1 MQLPDDLKGRNLSR
15 REILSYFGMLGAG
28 AALWKPVSAWAA
40 GDAGQRL
47 IAQAASVKPHGSDL
61 EAVEHIVFLMMENRS
76 YDHYFG
82 AYPKGRGFD
91 DHPKHSLGPFA
102 QGFPG
107 AQGASVFPKHKL
119 LPFHLDSKAGFECT
133 DDLTH
138 DWGPMHESWNH
149 GKMDQWVKVH
159 TEPQWEG
166 PNGAMT
172 MGYYKRQDLPF
183 HWALADHFTLCDAYH
198 CSILG
203 PTHPNRLM
211 ANSGT
216 IDPEG
221 KHGGPI
227 VATNGIPDKDTA
239 FNCTWTTMQEVLEDA
254 GVSWKVY
261 SPSNAG
267 VSGKYAALKNYP
279 TWSPALYDPIANPE
293 VMGVSDHVLPY
304 FTAFR
309 NPSSPLF
316 RKAFQQTFP
325 NDFVADVKH
334 GKLPKVSW
342 MIPAL
347 GFDEHPSASSH
358 NGAYFISL
366 VLDALVAN
374 PKVWS
379 KTALV
384 VMYDENDGWFD
395 HVAPPVPPPHTK
407 GEYLTTSTF
416 PSGETKPETLGI
428 KGPLGLGVRVPCLI
442 VSPFSRGGHIATEL
456 FDHTSQ
462 LQLVAKRWGVHVP
475 NVSAWRRKKVGDLT
489 SAIFQTKPSTKV
501 PKLPK
506 TSVLLPS
513 AGACAGPDQE
523 TESGGAHP
531 SFPTKQRMPNQ
542 QGGTVPASRYF
553 AETDASRA
561 IADDARTEF
570 MNDPAQPR
578 PVTTKSKYNEL
589 AKV

>member
-1 MQLPDDLKGRNLSR
+1 MQLPDDLKGRDLSR

-28 AALWKPVSAWAA
+28 AALMNPVSAWAA
-40 GDAGQRL
+40 SPAGQRL
-47 IAQAASVKPHGSDL
+47 AAQAASVKPHGSDL
-61 EAVEHIVFLMMENRS
+61 GAVEHIVFLMMENRS

-91 DHPKHSLGPFA
+91 DHPKKSLGAFA
-102 QGFPG
+102 QDFPG
-107 AQGASVFPKHKL
+107 TTGAGLFPKNKL
-119 LPFHLDSKAGFECT
+119 LPFHLDSNAGFECT

-138 DWGPMHESWNH
+138 DWGPQHQSWNW
-149 GKMDQWVKVH
+149 GKMDSWVKIH
-159 TEPQWEG
+159 TQPQWEG

-183 HWALADHFTLCDAYH
+183 HWALADNFTLCDRYH

-211 ANSGT
+211 ANSGS
-216 IDPEG
+216 IDPTG
-221 KHGGPI
+221 KQGGPV
-227 VATNGIPDKDTA
+227 VATNSTVDSLW
-239 FNCTWTTMQEVLEDA
+239 NCTWTTMQEVLEDA

-261 SPSNAG
+261 SPSNVG

-279 TWSPALYDPIANPE
+279 TFGPGLYDPIANPH
-293 VMGVSDHVLPY
+293 VMGTSDHVLPY

-309 NPSSPLF
+309 DQSSPLF
-316 RKAFQQTFP
+316 AKAFQQTFP
-325 NDFVADVKH
+325 NDFVADVKR

-379 KTALV
+379 KTVLV

-395 HVAPPVPPPHTK
+395 HVPPPVPPPNTK
-407 GEYLTTSTF
+407 GEVLTTSTF
-416 PSGETKPETLGI
+416 PVGEPNPETLGI

-442 VSPFSRGGHIATEL
+442 VSPFSRGGHIASEV

-462 LQLVAKRWGVHVP
+462 LKLVAERWGVKVP
-475 NVSAWRRKKVGDLT
+475 NVSAWRRKTVGDLT
-489 SAIFQTKPSTKV
+489 SAMFQSKPETKL

-513 AGACAGPDQE
+513 SGACEATNQE
-523 TESGGAHP
+523 TESGGASP

-542 QGGTVPASRYF
+542 QGGTAPASTF
-553 AETDASRA
+553 FKQTAESEA
-561 IADDARTEF
+561 ISDDDRTEF
-570 MNDPAQPR
+570 MNDSAHRR
-578 PVTTKSKYNEL
+578 PVTTKSRFNSL

>member
-1 MQLPDDLKGRNLSR
+1 MRLPDDLQGRNLSR

-28 AALWKPVSAWAA
+28 AALMRPVSAWAA
-40 GDAGQRL
+40 GSAGPRL
-47 IAQAASVKPHGSDL
+47 VAEAAAVKPHGSDL
-61 EAVEHIVFLMMENRS
+61 GAIDHLIFLMMENRS

-82 AYPKGRGFD
+82 AYHKGRGFD
-91 DHPKHSLGPFA
+91 DHRKHSLGAFA
-102 QGFPG
+102 QNFPG
-107 AQGASVFPKHKL
+107 KTGASVFPKHKL
-119 LPFHLDSKAGFECT
+119 LPFHLDSRAGFECT

-138 DWGPMHESWNH
+138 DWGPMHECVNH
-149 GKMDQWVKVH
+149 GKMNRWVEVH
-159 TEPQWEG
+159 TRPQWEG

-172 MGYYKRQDLPF
+172 MGYYRRPDLPF

-221 KHGGPI
+221 KRGGPI
-227 VATNGIPDKDTA
+227 VATNPGADTLW
-239 FNCTWTTMQEVLEDA
+239 NCTWPTMQEVLQDA

-267 VSGKYAALKNYP
+267 VSGKYAALKNYW
-279 TWSPALYDPIANPE
+279 TWGPGLYDPVTNPE

-309 NPSSPLF
+309 KPGTPLYE
-316 RKAFQQTFP
+316 KAFEQTFP

-342 MIPAL
+342 MIPPL
-347 GFDEHPSASSH
+347 GFDEHPSSSSH

-384 VMYDENDGWFD
+384 LMYDENDGWFD
-395 HVAPPVPPPHTK
+395 HVPPPTAPPGTK
-407 GEYLTTSTF
+407 GEYLTTGTF
-416 PSGETKPETLGI
+416 PSGETNPETLGI
-428 KGPLGLGVRVPCLI
+428 KGPLGLGVRVPCLM
-442 VSPFSRGGHIATEL
+442 VSPFSRGGHVASEL

-462 LQLVAKRWGVHVP
+462 LKLISERFGVHVP
-475 NVSAWRRKKVGDLT
+475 NVSSWRAKKVGDLT
-489 SAIFQTKPSTKV
+489 SAMFQSKPHAHL

-506 TSVLLPS
+506 TSVSLPTT
-513 AGACAGPDQE
+513 GACAGDQ
-523 TESGGAHP
+523 TESGGAGP
-531 SFPTKQRMPNQ
+531 SFPTRQRMPDQ
-542 QGGTVPASRYF
+542 KGGTVPASRYF
-553 AETDASRA
+553 AETEQARA
-561 IADDARTEF
+561 IPEDARTEF
-570 MNDPAQPR
+570 MNEGPR
-578 PVTTKSKYNEL
+578 PVTTKSKYNDL
-589 AKV
+589 ARV